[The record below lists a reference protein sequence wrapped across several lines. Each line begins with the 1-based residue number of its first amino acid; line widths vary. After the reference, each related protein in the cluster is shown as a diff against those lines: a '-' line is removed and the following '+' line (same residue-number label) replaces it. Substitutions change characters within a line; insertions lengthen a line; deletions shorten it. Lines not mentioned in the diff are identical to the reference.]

1 MEVTRERFLKE
12 VPLSQVL
19 MKEKE
24 FLKGKDEKM
33 NYRWKEKERELCSEA
48 RV

>member
-1 MEVTRERFLKE
+1 MTRERFLKE

-19 MKEKE
+19 MKGKD

-33 NYRWKEKERELCSEA
+33 NYRWKEKKRELCSEA